1 MTECPPGKRCAQL
14 SDGTLLEFPENTNN
28 QVIQDT
34 VKRIVQERAASSVS
48 TAPSAAPA
56 GAPATLPGA
65 DTVAQT
71 PVQQAVNGAP
81 KKTLSWGEVGVSA
94 IQNVPSSGK
103 QFFKDIW
110 QAVRHPI
117 ETGGTLYDIADGAI
131 RLAVPG
137 GESPNEAK
145 AKAVGDFFV
154 ERYGSVEGLKN
165 TAANDPVGFLA
176 DLSMIL
182 TGGGTIAARAPGAA
196 GKLAT
201 IASTAGR
208 AIDPINIAAKTPKAI
223 GAATTAAEK
232 LSGVPVGTLKE
243 SLKSVATI
251 PPTAILGGLTGVG
264 QDVTRTIAE
273 TGYQGGR
280 AGEATRKGMRF
291 PIHDEI
297 VKEARHGL
305 AKLREARSKSYQ
317 STMGKVAEVNTV
329 LDFSKINEAFRSVAD
344 MGTFKGVNIKPST
357 QKIVADIGNVIDDWR
372 LMDPTEFHTPMG
384 LDALK
389 KMVGDIRESTEWG
402 TPSRIVADQ
411 VYHAIKNEIVKQA
424 PEYGKAMSHYEN
436 MSDLILEIERSVGLG
451 NKRSADTAL
460 RKLTSAMRN
469 NVNTNFGKRQELV
482 KILTES
488 GAPDLLP
495 HIAGTAANTW
505 TPRGMQGP
513 STAAVGLGTT
523 AAVATGAVPWWL
535 VPALATTSPRLVGEA
550 LHAGGRVTRAGV
562 DAART
567 AGQAINTP
575 MARRLAGHQVR
586 NPAAMMGRLERELY
600 EKGQAR

>member
-1 MTECPPGKRCAQL
+1 
-14 SDGTLLEFPENTNN
+14 
-28 QVIQDT
+28 
-34 VKRIVQERAASSVS
+34 
-48 TAPSAAPA
+48 
-56 GAPATLPGA
+56 
-65 DTVAQT
+65 
-71 PVQQAVNGAP
+71 
-81 KKTLSWGEVGVSA
+81 
-94 IQNVPSSGK
+94 
-103 QFFKDIW
+103 
-110 QAVRHPI
+110 
-117 ETGGTLYDIADGAI
+117 
-131 RLAVPG
+131 
-137 GESPNEAK
+137 
-145 AKAVGDFFV
+145 
-154 ERYGSVEGLKN
+154 
-165 TAANDPVGFLA
+165 
-176 DLSMIL
+176 
-182 TGGGTIAARAPGAA
+182 
-196 GKLAT
+196 
-201 IASTAGR
+201 
-208 AIDPINIAAKTPKAI
+208 
-223 GAATTAAEK
+223 
-232 LSGVPVGTLKE
+232 
-243 SLKSVATI
+243 
-251 PPTAILGGLTGVG
+251 
-264 QDVTRTIAE
+264 
-273 TGYQGGR
+273 
-280 AGEATRKGMRF
+280 
-291 PIHDEI
+291 
-297 VKEARHGL
+297 
-305 AKLREARSKSYQ
+305 
-317 STMGKVAEVNTV
+317 
-329 LDFSKINEAFRSVAD
+329 
-344 MGTFKGVNIKPST
+344 
-357 QKIVADIGNVIDDWR
+357 
-372 LMDPTEFHTPMG
+372 MG

-424 PEYGKAMSHYEN
+424 PEYGKAMSDYEN

-523 AAVATGAVPWWL
+523 AAVATGAVPWWM